1 MMGLGP
7 YRGRQYAHDPVYDI
21 CRKAVATGR
30 PLLDL
35 LAENEEV
42 TKHLD
47 RTALER
53 LCGPGNY
60 LGEAGAT
67 VDRVL
72 AMRGT

>member
-7 YRGRQYAHDPVYDI
+7 YRGRPYARDLVYDI
-21 CRKAVATGR
+21 CRKVVATGR

-35 LAENEEV
+35 LAENAEV

-47 RTALER
+47 RAALER
-53 LCGPGNY
+53 LCDPGNY
-60 LGEAGAT
+60 LGEAGAV